1 MAWNSSKNKSL
12 GSSSEKSVLGPG
24 APVAFNSGTTG
35 KPYRDSWDI
44 ERAYREGMQ
53 KVTWVNRCID
63 AISGNQARLPV
74 ILRKDNSPDGKIV
87 TDNKDN
93 KILDLLNTKS
103 NIGENSFV
111 FRYRLSSQLLLSS
124 RGAFIEKV
132 RGRDGGIIGLHLLPP
147 QHTSPI
153 PHPKTFVSGF
163 EVDMRNGT
171 KVILKPQDVVWI
183 RKPHPLDPYLSLT
196 PLESAGI
203 AVEIENLSKIY
214 NRNFLLNDGRPGGLL
229 VVRGE
234 IDDDDKDELR
244 SRFRGNINRAG
255 AITVVSSDE
264 GVDFV
269 DTGSSP
275 RDANY
280 IQMRQITKEEILAS
294 FGVPESVIGNAA
306 GRTFSNAAE
315 EHRVFWNETM
325 LPHMELIGRGL
336 DELDDEY
343 YIDFDTSEVPILVLY
358 KQERERYLLDEF
370 QNGLISGNEYRRGT
384 GRKLVDSDLMQA
396 MLANPNLTPI
406 GYTDKKFD
414 STQQAQMAGAQ
425 PGVPGVAA
433 AGMVPTPGA
442 PAEGQAPGAEQAQQP
457 QQPQQ
462 PGAQELAA
470 QMVDFNTKPNTM
482 AEALAAEQGQ
492 QPAQQQQPVMASP
505 TALSA
510 FGSDMQFKSETK
522 EISDWD
528 AKAEENADR
537 WVEILDRNIE
547 RLFERQQRVV
557 LEKATGAKSKKLIA
571 ANTLDVD
578 SIFDAE
584 VWDKQLDEDIR
595 PVIAG
600 ITSDAARLITE
611 QTGMPVDVD
620 DEEVKE
626 VTEAQIE
633 RMKKV
638 NQTTKGEIASAI
650 LIAMALADDEDKVG
664 MLKAALMAIFM
675 NLISQ
680 RRRMIAEHEGQAAY
694 NAGVHFGSKQV
705 GATSKTWV
713 SNKDSKVRTEHRLL
727 DGDTVEMGG
736 NFKVAGQEIR
746 FPGDPLAP
754 IGLTANCRCR
764 LRFSI

>member
-24 APVAFNSGTTG
+24 APVAFNPGTTG

-63 AISGNQARLPV
+63 AIAGNQARLPV

-171 KVILKPQDVVWI
+171 KITLKPQDVLWI

-269 DTGSSP
+269 DTGSNP

-384 GRKLVDSDLMQA
+384 GRKVIDSDLMQA

-414 STQQAQMAGAQ
+414 STEQAAQMAAAGGAQ
-425 PGVPGVAA
+425 PGMPGVAA
-433 AGMVPTPGA
+433 AGMVPA
-442 PAEGQAPGAEQAQQP
+442 PEAPQAGQEPGAEQAQA
-457 QQPQQ
+457 
-462 PGAQELAA
+462 PGAQELPA
-470 QMVDFNTKPNTM
+470 QMVNFNEKPNTM

-571 ANTLDVD
+571 AGTLDVD
-578 SIFDAE
+578 SIFDAD
-584 VWDKQLDEDIR
+584 VWDKQLEEDIS
-595 PVIAG
+595 PVVAG
-600 ITSDAARLITE
+600 ITADAARLITE
-611 QTGMPVDVD
+611 QTGMPVDTN

-650 LIAMALADDEDKVG
+650 LIAMALADDEDRVG

-705 GATSKTWV
+705 GATSKTWI

-727 DGDTVEMGG
+727 DGDTVEMGN
-736 NFKVAGQEIR
+736 NFTVNGQGIR

>member
-1 MAWNSSKNKSL
+1 MAWNSTNNKSA
-12 GSSSEKSVLGPG
+12 SSSGQKSVIGPG
-24 APVAFNSGTTG
+24 APVAYNTGLQG

-63 AISGNQARLPV
+63 AIAGNQARLPV
-74 ILRKDNSPDGKIV
+74 ILREDNSPDGKIV
-87 TDNKDN
+87 TNNRDS
-93 KILDLLNTKS
+93 KILNLLNTKS

-111 FRYRLSSQLLLSS
+111 FRYRLSSQLLMST

-132 RGRDGGIIGLHLLPP
+132 RGRSGEVIGLHLLPP

-153 PHPKTFVSGF
+153 PDPRKFISGF

-171 KVILKPQDVVWI
+171 KAILKPDDVIWI

-196 PLESAGI
+196 PLESAGV

-255 AITVVSSDE
+255 SVTVVSSDE

-269 DTGSSP
+269 DTGANP

-294 FGVPESVIGNAA
+294 FGVPESVIGNAS

-343 YIDFDTSEVPILVLY
+343 YVDFDTSEVPILVLY

-370 QNGLISGNEYRRGT
+370 QNGLISGNEYRKET
-384 GRKLVDSDLMQA
+384 GRKKIDSDLMQA

-414 STQQAQMAGAQ
+414 STQQAAQMAAAGGQ

-433 AGMVPTPGA
+433 AGMMPDGQPPAPGQDAAAQPAQPGA
-442 PAEGQAPGAEQAQQP
+442 PQEIPAQV
-457 QQPQQ
+457 
-462 PGAQELAA
+462 
-470 QMVDFNTKPNTM
+470 VDFNEKPNTM
-482 AEALAAEQGQ
+482 TEALAAEGGV
-492 QPAQQQQPVMASP
+492 AQQQPVMASP

-510 FGSDMQFKSETK
+510 FDSGMQFKSENK
-522 EISDWD
+522 QENEWEQ
-528 AKAEENADR
+528 KAAENADR
-537 WVEILDRNIE
+537 WIEILDRNIE
-547 RLFERQQRVV
+547 RFMERQQRVV

-571 ANTLDVD
+571 AGTLAVEN
-578 SIFDAE
+578 IFDE
-584 VWDKQLDEDIR
+584 QVWNKQLEEDVK

-600 ITSDAARLITE
+600 ISADAARLVGE
-611 QTGMPVDVD
+611 QSGMPVEEDAEEMQEVVD
-620 DEEVKE
+620 
-626 VTEAQIE
+626 AQIE
-633 RMKKV
+633 RMKKI
-638 NQTTKGEIASAI
+638 NSTTKDEIASAI
-650 LIAMALADDEDKVG
+650 LIALALADDEDRVG
-664 MLKAALMAIFM
+664 MLKAALLAIFM
-675 NLISQ
+675 NLLSK
-680 RRRMIAEHEGQAAY
+680 RRRLIAEHESQSAY
-694 NAGVHFGSKQV
+694 NSGVYHAAKGI
-705 GATSKTWV
+705 GASTKTWV
-713 SNKDSKVRTEHRLL
+713 ANKDAQVRPEHRLL
-727 DGDTVEMGG
+727 DGNTTSIDSAFSVSG
-736 NFKVAGQEIR
+736 KEIR

-754 IGLTANCRCR
+754 AHLTINCRCR
-764 LRFSI
+764 LSFSI

>member
-12 GSSSEKSVLGPG
+12 GSASEKSILGPG
-24 APVAFNSGTTG
+24 APVAFNAGTVG

-63 AISGNQARLPV
+63 AIAGNQARLPV

-132 RGRDGGIIGLHLLPP
+132 RGRDGSIIGLHLLPP
-147 QHTSPI
+147 QHTAPI

-171 KVILKPQDVVWI
+171 KITLKPDDVVWI

-269 DTGSSP
+269 DTGSNP

-370 QNGLISGNEYRRGT
+370 QNGLISGNEYRKGT
-384 GRKLVDSDLMQA
+384 GRKSIDSDLMQA

-433 AGMVPTPGA
+433 AGMMPA
-442 PAEGQAPGAEQAQQP
+442 PEAAAPGAEQAPPAQP
-457 QQPQQ
+457 QGP
-462 PGAQELAA
+462 QELPA
-470 QMVDFNTKPNTM
+470 QMVNFNEKPNTM
-482 AEALAAEQGQ
+482 TEALAAEQTQ
-492 QPAQQQQPVMASP
+492 QPAQQQPVMASP

-522 EISDWD
+522 EVSDWD

-557 LEKATGAKSKKLIA
+557 LEKATGAKSKKLIS
-571 ANTLDVD
+571 ANTLTVEN
-578 SIFDAE
+578 IFDDE
-584 VWDKQLDEDIR
+584 VWDKQLEDDIR
-595 PVIAG
+595 PVISG
-600 ITSDAARLITE
+600 ITADAARLITE
-611 QTGMPVDVD
+611 QTGMPVDID
-620 DEEVKE
+620 DEEVKQ
-626 VTEAQIE
+626 VAEAQME
-633 RMKKV
+633 RIKKV
-638 NQTTKGEIASAI
+638 NQNTKGEIASAI

-694 NAGVHFGSKQV
+694 NAGVYFGSKQV
-705 GATSKTWV
+705 GATTKTWI
-713 SNKDSKVRTEHRLL
+713 SNKDSKVRAEHRLL
-727 DGDTVEMGG
+727 DGDTVEMGE
-736 NFKVAGQEIR
+736 NFSVNGQMIR
-746 FPGDPLAP
+746 FPGDPQAP

-764 LRFSI
+764 LRFAI